1 MNLKKRDA
9 SFPLPKHVSAWNDR
23 HGKLRFRHRKLGI
36 TRYFISPI
44 GSPEWLA
51 EYHEY
56 EASDRSFVQARHK
69 PGTLGDLVTR
79 YYRSQDFN
87 CQGEVSKAKNRAV
100 IEEFRQGRDD
110 RPVALLTFEHIDTI
124 LAKKAKKQLRED
136 GKSVGGPAAAQRL
149 RKQLRRLFEHA
160 VRLGMIRA
168 NPVELTARVKYKT
181 KGFHTWTEPE
191 ITQFRERH
199 PLGTKARLALEILL
213 WTGQRIGDAHRFGPA
228 PVREGRINYEQEK
241 GGKALWLPMAPQLRA
256 AIDAMTAVGVQ
267 TFLVTEYGKP
277 FSKKGFGNWFR
288 DRCDEA
294 GLPHCTAHGLRKAI
308 ARRLA
313 ENDATHP
320 MIKSVGGWSN
330 DREVSLYTAA
340 AEQAKLAKTA
350 LTALSEARPKETLSS
365 LRLTVW
371 HGAC

>member
-1 MNLKKRDA
+1 LKKRNA
-9 SFPLPKHVSAWNDR
+9 EFPLPRHVSAWKDR
-23 HGKLRFRHRKLGI
+23 HGKLRYRHRKLGI
-36 TRYFISPI
+36 TRYFRSPI

-56 EASDRSFVQARHK
+56 EASDRNFIKARHA

-87 CQGEVSKAKNRAV
+87 SQGEVSQEKNRAV

-124 LAKKAKKQLRED
+124 LAKKAQKVVAGD
-136 GKSVGGPAAAQRL
+136 GSRATGGPAAAQRL

-160 VRLGMIRA
+160 VRLGMIRT

-181 KGFHTWTEPE
+181 AGFHTWTEEE
-191 ITQFRERH
+191 IAQFRERH
-199 PLGTKARLALEILL
+199 PLGTKARLALEIIL
-213 WTGQRIGDAHRFGPA
+213 WTGQRRGDAHRFGP
-228 PVREGRINYEQEK
+228 PHVRDGRINYEQEK
-241 GGKALWLPMAPQLRA
+241 GGKELWLPIAPQLRA
-256 AIDAMTAVGVQ
+256 AINAMAAVGVQ
-267 TFLVTEYGKP
+267 TFLVTEHGKP
-277 FSKKGFGNWFR
+277 FTKGGFGNWFR

-294 GLPHCTAHGLRKAI
+294 GLKHCSAHGLRKAI

-313 ENDATHP
+313 ENGATQK

-330 DREVSLYTAA
+330 DREVAIYTAGA
-340 AEQAKLAKTA
+340 DQAELARAA
-350 LTALSEARPKETLSS
+350 LTSLAEWEAQTL
-365 LRLTVW
+365 
-371 HGAC
+371 GQD

>member
-1 MNLKKRDA
+1 MKKRDA
-9 SFPLPKHVSAWNDR
+9 DLPLPKHVSAWRDR

-36 TRYFISPI
+36 TRYFRSPI

-51 EYHEY
+51 EFHEF
-56 EASDRSFVQARHK
+56 EASDRNFIKARHA

-87 CQGEVSKAKNRAV
+87 SQEEVSQTKNRAI
-100 IEEFRQGRDD
+100 IEEFRAGSDD

-124 LAKKAKKQLRED
+124 LAKKAQKITAEGSNRAM
-136 GKSVGGPAAAQRL
+136 GGPAAAQRL
-149 RKQLRRLFEHA
+149 RKQLRRLFQHA
-160 VRLGMIRA
+160 VRLGMIRT

-181 KGFHTWTEPE
+181 AGFHTWSEDE
-191 ITQFRERH
+191 IATFRRRH
-199 PLGTKARLALEILL
+199 SLGTKARLALEILL
-213 WTGQRIGDAHRFGPA
+213 WTGQRLGDAHRFGPA
-228 PVREGRINYEQEK
+228 HVRDGRINYEQEK
-241 GGKALWLPMAPQLRA
+241 GGKELWLPMAPQLRA
-256 AIDAMTAVGVQ
+256 AIDAMPAVGVQ

-294 GLPHCTAHGLRKAI
+294 GLNHCSAHGLRKAI

-313 ENDATHP
+313 ENDATQP

-330 DREVSLYTAA
+330 DREVAIYTAA

-350 LTALSEARPKETLSS
+350 LTALSEWEAQTLG
-365 LRLTVW
+365 RD
-371 HGAC
+371 